1 MHGQQHLVASLR
13 LQNLLTA
20 DEAQLAYYAS
30 AKAAAAEAL
39 HKQPLLVLNPGC
51 SSFPEAYLALA
62 DIFVTYE
69 GAADDYTAF
78 APAPFMAKH
87 PSSKF
92 WHMVYSARAASSPA
106 VLHHF
111 KQQNASWLYLTDLD
125 LDNPYKDLPA
135 DDIWQQQLQVTEA

>member
-1 MHGQQHLVASLR
+1 MRAQHHPVGPLKPSK
-13 LQNLLTA
+13 LLTA
-20 DEAQLAYYAS
+20 DEAQLAYYAA

-39 HKQPLLVLNPGC
+39 DKQPLLVLNPGC
-51 SSFPEAYLALA
+51 SSFPEAYLPLA

-69 GAADDYTAF
+69 GAADDYTSF
-78 APAPFMAKH
+78 VPAVFMAKH

-92 WHMVYSARAASSPA
+92 WHMIYSARAASSPA
-106 VLHHF
+106 VLQHF

-135 DDIWQQQLQVTEA
+135 NDIWQQQLQVTEA